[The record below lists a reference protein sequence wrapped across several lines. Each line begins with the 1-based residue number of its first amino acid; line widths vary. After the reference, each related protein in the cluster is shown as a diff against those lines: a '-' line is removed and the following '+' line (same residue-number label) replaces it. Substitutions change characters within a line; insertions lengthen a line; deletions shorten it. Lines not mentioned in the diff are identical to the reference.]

1 MNCRDF
7 REFID
12 SYLSDELLTET
23 NHDILRHLE
32 ECAGCRSEIEARR
45 MVRMRLRSAVRA
57 SGEVAFPDGLDAHL
71 RTALKS
77 SLKEGGRSSGIRFG
91 FGGWAAAVAAAAVVV
106 VLTFGFLFLR
116 GGGGGLQVG
125 ATKPILI
132 TQLPSTDLVNL
143 AAEDHDHCA
152 VKYASN
158 KRPVTVA
165 QVPAKFRDIADVV
178 SHEMKSV
185 LKNCDLIDSHSC
197 KFGKTRFTHVILRD
211 GPKVISVLVTDAGA
225 NDKQFEDSIKLFAS
239 DRFQISRF
247 DVDKRA
253 VFVISDLDTQK
264 NALAAESLLVPIRKH
279 LEDPVRPG
287 NGTALLFAR

>member
-45 MVRMRLRSAVRA
+45 KVRTRLRSAVRA
-57 SGEVAFPDGLDAHL
+57 SGDLSMPEGVDLHL
-71 RTALKS
+71 RNALKA
-77 SLKEGGRSSGIRFG
+77 SLKKGGQSSRIRFG
-91 FGGWAAAVAAAAVVV
+91 FGGWAATVAAAAVVV

-116 GGGGGLQVG
+116 GGGEGLRVGGLTPV
-125 ATKPILI
+125 PL
-132 TQLPSTDLVNL
+132 TQLPSSDLVNL

-152 VKYASN
+152 VKYASA
-158 KRPVTVA
+158 KPPVTVA
-165 QVPAKFRDIADVV
+165 QVPVKFRDIADVV
-178 SHEMKSV
+178 SHEMKTV

-225 NDKQFEDSIKLFAS
+225 NDKQFEDNMKLFAS

-253 VFVISDLDTQK
+253 VFVISNLDTET
-264 NALAAESLLVPIRKH
+264 NTLAAESLFVPIRKH
-279 LEDPVRPG
+279 LEERVRTG